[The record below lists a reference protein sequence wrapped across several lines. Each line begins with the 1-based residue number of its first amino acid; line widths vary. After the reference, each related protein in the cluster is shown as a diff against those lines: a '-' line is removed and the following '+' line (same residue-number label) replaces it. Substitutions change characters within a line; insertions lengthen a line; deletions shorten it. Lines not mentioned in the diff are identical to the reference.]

1 MHPTKREVQ
10 PNAADSSPMPTFS
23 IRSNSA
29 SVEPVPQP
37 PLVGPSTVTNP
48 TNVPEIQ
55 PAIAP
60 VNADSNSSALPL
72 KRKAKDLEVPSA
84 TEFADEFCTIHGLVS
99 ESPTTRTPA
108 EEDCIKLATE
118 AREEYK
124 RFRDDELDR
133 KVRTTSVEDRAA
145 VMLPSNGSA
154 TLDRSLTN
162 DQKYKRRLFNNK
174 KSSHASK
181 VYEIV
186 LRRAQLSRLRDMQK
200 PREETRLRADVH
212 RVETEAA
219 MWRNRAIEVE
229 QQLDLM
235 RRTNADIEA
244 RLRRAQTILAAMP
257 RMVDDL
263 RFTPSFVNHNAF
275 AQVGDAAFLA
285 THAQASQNDSNFGMT
300 ASPPVGNDMLKF
312 SSSMALSEV
321 VDNTEGNKFASGLTC
336 TPSQETED
344 RHMTRNDPGRLIGIN
359 LLGSQT
365 NNLLGSQTNNL
376 LGSQSQDL
384 PSFKTNLGSDD
395 AVEGIFNSSQG
406 QGSGQN

>member
-10 PNAADSSPMPTFS
+10 PSPADSSSIPTYS
-23 IRSNSA
+23 LRSTSG
-29 SVEPVPQP
+29 SLEPVPQP
-37 PLVGPSTVTNP
+37 PLIGPSTVNNTA
-48 TNVPEIQ
+48 NVPEIQ
-55 PAIAP
+55 PAITP

-84 TEFADEFCTIHGLVS
+84 TEFADDFCTIHGLVS

-200 PREETRLRADVH
+200 PREETRLRAELQ
-212 RVETEAA
+212 RSETETA
-219 MWRNRAIEVE
+219 MWRSRSVELE

-235 RRTNADIEA
+235 RRTNADIDA

-257 RMVDDL
+257 RIVDDL
-263 RFTPSFVNHNAF
+263 RFTPSFVNHNGF
-275 AQVGDAAFLA
+275 HQVGDAAFLA
-285 THAQASQNDSNFGMT
+285 SQAQASQNDSNFGMA
-300 ASPPVGNDMLKF
+300 ASPHVGNDMLKF

-321 VDNTEGNKFASGLTC
+321 VDTAEGNKYVSGLTC
-336 TPSQETED
+336 TPSQDTED
-344 RHMTRNDPGRLIGIN
+344 RQLARNDPGRLIGIN

-365 NNLLGSQTNNL
+365 NNLLGSQSNNL

-395 AVEGIFNSSQG
+395 AVEGIFSSQG